1 MKLVL
6 VFADAARLDVIRRDL
21 HDLKVPGY
29 SVLPVV
35 EGEGRTGLHSG
46 DRIHPGA
53 LAALFVVAPDDEAA
67 TLFEELARRRDVAGD
82 TITRLFMLPVERQ
95 A

>member
-6 VFADAARLDVIRRDL
+6 IVADAARMDALRRDL
-21 HDLKVPGY
+21 HELEAPGY
-29 SVLPVV
+29 SILPVV

-46 DRIHPGA
+46 DRVHPGA
-53 LAALFVVAPDDEAA
+53 LAALFVVASDAA
-67 TLFEELARRRDVAGD
+67 AVTLFEEIARRRDVAGD
-82 TITRLFMLPVERQ
+82 PVTRLFLLPVERQ

>member
-1 MKLVL
+1 MKLVIL
-6 VFADAARLDVIRRDL
+6 FADAARLDVIRREL
-21 HDLKVPGY
+21 HDLKAPGY

-53 LAALFVVAPDDEAA
+53 LAAIFVVAPDEQAT
-67 TLFEELARRRDVAGD
+67 TLFEDLARRRDAAGD